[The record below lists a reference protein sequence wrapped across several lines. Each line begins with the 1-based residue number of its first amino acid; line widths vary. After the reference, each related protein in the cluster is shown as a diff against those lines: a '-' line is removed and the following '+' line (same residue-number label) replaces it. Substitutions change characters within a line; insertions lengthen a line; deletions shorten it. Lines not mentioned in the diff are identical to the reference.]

1 MTAKSTEKIKEF
13 RTLSDVMNEP
23 SGECLDIIARVAP
36 AIERFANKS
45 GIIGKI
51 LEKQG
56 TAESVEQAVEIVE
69 LTASAVLRYAL
80 GECQSETVE
89 IVAAVNGLTVDQ
101 VRNDYTGWELAK
113 MVKAVVMDKGFL
125 SSVRTLLD

>member
-13 RTLSDVMNEP
+13 RTLSDIMNAP
-23 SGECLDIIARVAP
+23 SGEGLDIIARVAP

-56 TAESVEQAVEIVE
+56 TATSVEQAVEIAE

-101 VRNDYTGWELAK
+101 VRNDYTGWEFAK

>member
-1 MTAKSTEKIKEF
+1 MTAKSTEKVKEF

-45 GIIGKI
+45 GIIGKV

-80 GECQSETVE
+80 GECQAETVE